1 MGALLAN
8 LTTCHSMKSATFET
22 TPAETGK
29 SHSRVVRD
37 LVELVKAR
45 LTLLVLL
52 TTAVGFYLGAEG
64 PINFVSLLHTVFG
77 TAAAAA
83 GAAALNQWWEH
94 NLDALMQRTRSRPVP
109 AGRMRPRDAVI
120 LGSVL
125 SIFGVAY
132 LAFVCNA
139 LSAVLA
145 AITIIIYIFGYTPLK
160 LRSTFNTALG
170 AVPGA
175 LPPMIGWAA
184 ARGTLNAGAWML
196 FAILFFWQLPH
207 FFAIAWMYR
216 DDYARAGFQMISSV
230 TLAGLLWLR
239 QLEVNALR
247 QRTVSSYGNV
257 PEFTLINQ
265 DGKNFGSAD
274 LRGKIWIADFVYST
288 CPGPC
293 PMISS
298 RMSELQKPLEK
309 TDVHLV
315 SFTVDPAKDT
325 PPVLRGY
332 AEKLQAEPGR
342 WDFLTGPQSTIY
354 NLSRNGFKL
363 VISDGSE
370 EKGIP
375 VHSTRMILVDRH
387 GAIRGY
393 YAADEVDA
401 VTKLV
406 ADTTHLLRE
415 QPK

>member
-1 MGALLAN
+1 M
-8 LTTCHSMKSATFET
+8 
-22 TPAETGK
+22 
-29 SHSRVVRD
+29 
-37 LVELVKAR
+37 
-45 LTLLVLL
+45 
-52 TTAVGFYLGAEG
+52 
-64 PINFVSLLHTVFG
+64 
-77 TAAAAA
+77 
-83 GAAALNQWWEH
+83 
-94 NLDALMQRTRSRPVP
+94 
-109 AGRMRPRDAVI
+109 
-120 LGSVL
+120 
-125 SIFGVAY
+125 SIFGVTY

-139 LSAVLA
+139 LSAALA
-145 AITIIIYIFGYTPLK
+145 AITIIIYIFAYTPLK
-160 LRSTFNTALG
+160 LVSTFNTALG

-216 DDYARAGFQMISSV
+216 DDYARAGFQMISSDDRSGERSASQSVFFCMVLFVVAGLPAFLGIATVFYLLAELILGGLFLAAAMRFLKTKRPSDARRLFLASIIYLPLTRFEQSMNTTAASIETASPKASSLWKATLIAIPIV
-230 TLAGLLWLR
+230 TLGLLLWLR
-239 QLEVNALR
+239 QFEVNALR
-247 QRTVSSYGNV
+247 QRAISSYGNV
-257 PEFTLINQ
+257 PEFELVNQ
-265 DGKNFGSAD
+265 DGKNFGLRD
-274 LRGKIWIADFVYST
+274 LRRKIWIADFIYTT

-293 PMISS
+293 PMISN
-298 RMSELQKPLEK
+298 RMSELQEPLKK

-315 SFTVDPAKDT
+315 SFTVDPTKDT
-325 PPVLRGY
+325 PQMLHTY
-332 AEKLQAEPGR
+332 AEKLGAEPGR

-363 VISDGSE
+363 AVSDGSD

-393 YAADEVDA
+393 YDAAEADA